1 MCDLCGSLPS
11 RCDLLGHTGT
21 RDYHTNQSV
30 LKFNT
35 TCKKQKTVH
44 WKHNSKTKSKK
55 KQVFCEPLLL
65 KPFLFDKKHYFCSL
79 AGVVATVTAT
89 NAMFKS

>member
-21 RDYHTNQSV
+21 GDYHTNQSV

-35 TCKKQKTVH
+35 TCKKTEDGSLETQLKNKIEEET
-44 WKHNSKTKSKK
+44 S
-55 KQVFCEPLLL
+55 LL
-65 KPFLFDKKHYFCSL
+65 
-79 AGVVATVTAT
+79 
-89 NAMFKS
+89 